1 MTILLLYWR
10 HILVVAAL
18 TAAGWLGYHKIYSIG
33 YDAASAKYEK
43 QIAEYNNKLDK
54 RINVLESSST
64 VLIEQLLIGNQGT
77 KNDLANI
84 LKTIKGKPLYTI
96 DTKGQCKLSDDFI
109 KAYNDGIGRVNK

>member
-1 MTILLLYWR
+1 MTFLLLYWR
-10 HILVVAAL
+10 HLIVVLAL
-18 TAAGWLGYHKIYSIG
+18 ATGGWLGYHKIYNIG
-33 YDAASAKYEK
+33 YEAASKKYEA
-43 QIAEYNNKLDK
+43 QIADYNNKLDK

-64 VLIEQLLIGNQGT
+64 VLMEQLLLGNQGT